1 MIEWPLDPPLDAYGE
16 PVQNAPATTRCGV
29 VTGEDLSTLLAAA
42 KDENALTSWTS
53 GGTEHHLILR
63 PLLPDEHER

>member
-1 MIEWPLDPPLDAYGE
+1 
-16 PVQNAPATTRCGV
+16 V

-42 KDENALTSWTS
+42 KDANALTSWTS
-53 GGTEHHLILR
+53 GGTEYHLILR